1 MKTKIVSVANRKG
14 GVGKSTV
21 TMLLAAALAKQ
32 HGRRVLVL
40 DTDEQRSI
48 SETADIID
56 IGLYPDAPALYDVRA
71 LAPVFVFDFIRAY
84 ASEYDIVFI
93 DPPRVTEDK
102 TDGVLGQLM
111 TACDVVLV
119 PALGSQIDM
128 LSTLNFVMLLRKIK
142 NFKHGAGFDFDF
154 AGFINRS
161 STRSEN
167 KMAAGYLADTGLS
180 MLNAN
185 LSDLKIFGSPSTRA
199 DVGGKKFAPF
209 LAEVVERFKL

>member
-1 MKTKIVSVANRKG
+1 MNTKIVSVANRKG

-48 SETADIID
+48 SETAELID
-56 IGLYPDAPALYDVRA
+56 ARLYPEFSPLYDVRA
-71 LAPVFVFDFIRAY
+71 VSPDVVFDYIRAD
-84 ASEYDIVFI
+84 AGNYDIVFI

-111 TACDVVLV
+111 TVCDVVLV
-119 PALGSQIDM
+119 ASLGSQIDM
-128 LSTLNFVMLLRKIK
+128 LSTLNFVLLLKKIA
-142 NFKHGAGFDFDF
+142 NIKHGAGFDFDF

-161 STRSEN
+161 SARSEN
-167 KMAAGYLADTGLS
+167 RMAAEYLADTGLP
-180 MLNAN
+180 MLDAN

>member
-1 MKTKIVSVANRKG
+1 MGTKIISVANRKG

-40 DTDEQRSI
+40 DADEQRTI
-48 SETADIID
+48 NDTADIID
-56 IGLYPDAPALYDVRA
+56 AGLYPDMLPLYDVRA
-71 LAPVFVFDFIRAY
+71 VTAGNIFDVIRAE
-84 ASEYDIVFI
+84 AAGYDIVFI

-111 TACDVVLV
+111 TACDLVLV

-128 LSTLNFVMLLRKIK
+128 LSTLNFVMLLKKIAKIK
-142 NFKHGAGFDFDF
+142 TSAGFGFEF

-161 STRSEN
+161 SARSEN
-167 KMAAGYLADTGLS
+167 RMAAEYLADTGLP
-180 MLNAN
+180 MLEAN

-199 DVGGKKFAPF
+199 DVGGKKFSPF
-209 LAEVVERFKL
+209 LAEVVKRFKL